1 MGNYKVNAK
10 WMIGDGDDDDDDDN
24 DDDGDGDGCKTTTFH
39 SPSQQLF
46 EGDSS
51 FQEQKELHNSKS
63 YIIGKEHSSFFQ
75 IQYMQKSFKSKQMH
89 NSH

>member
-1 MGNYKVNAK
+1 MHFKFFLVRIVRRQPFIPLLNNYLKEMLHSGAK
-10 WMIGDGDDDDDDDN
+10 GA
-24 DDDGDGDGCKTTTFH
+24 
-39 SPSQQLF
+39 PQY
-46 EGDSS
+46 
-51 FQEQKELHNSKS
+51 SKS